1 MKLFL
6 SNVAANKKFVTER
19 KLLAVSNATR
29 LQRFAFPR
37 KISGPDK
44 PTKFFQAPEFIKK
57 INHQTNFRMAKRFLF
72 AGCQAIVCLENRS
85 QAPKKTIFELN
96 ILSTA

>member
-57 INHQTNFRMAKRFLF
+57 
-72 AGCQAIVCLENRS
+72 
-85 QAPKKTIFELN
+85 
-96 ILSTA
+96 

>member
-6 SNVAANKKFVTER
+6 SNVAGNKKFVTER

-37 KISGPDK
+37 EISGPDK
-44 PTKFFQAPEFIKK
+44 PTKFFQAPDLLKNKSSNKF
-57 INHQTNFRMAKRFLF
+57 
-72 AGCQAIVCLENRS
+72 
-85 QAPKKTIFELN
+85 
-96 ILSTA
+96 